1 MNRGITSEMTSLLNL
16 PVREYE
22 ERRKEEEDRE
32 QGKEGD
38 NGTNFI
44 SQLSSFLGTRASQR

>member
-16 PVREYE
+16 PLREYE

-38 NGTNFI
+38 NGTIFI